1 MNCAMALGRA
11 LTGAGRL
18 PKRLDPNRG
27 ASHDFPM
34 DAAGAAVC
42 PGPKESISMATA
54 APTQSL
60 PLFYNAIEP
69 LNFTQ
74 HGKMKVRPMLRM
86 PQIAVTHAIPVTV
99 DEFTLVQRHY
109 PIVFSI
115 GDNPIPIALMA
126 LN

>member
-1 MNCAMALGRA
+1 MMDELPGGSAP
-11 LTGAGRL
+11 GACLSGSR
-18 PKRLDPNRG
+18 PIEAPHTIFR
-27 ASHDFPM
+27 
-34 DAAGAAVC
+34 DAAGALVC

-60 PLFYNAIEP
+60 PLFYNSIEP

-74 HGKMKVRPMLRM
+74 HGKMKVRTMLRM
-86 PQIAVTHAIPVTV
+86 PQIATTHAVPVTV

-126 LN
+126 